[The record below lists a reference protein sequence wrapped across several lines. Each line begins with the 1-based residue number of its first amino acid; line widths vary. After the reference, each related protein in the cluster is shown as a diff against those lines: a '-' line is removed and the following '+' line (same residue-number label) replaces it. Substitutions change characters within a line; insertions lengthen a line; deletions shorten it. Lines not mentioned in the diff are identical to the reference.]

1 MTLTASA
8 LIGLRDALTG
18 AARADRVRRLALP
31 SWLSTRA
38 VIRSLARARRLFA
51 RNG

>member
-1 MTLTASA
+1 MTLTAAA

-18 AARADRVRRLALP
+18 AARAGRVRGLALP
-31 SWLSTRA
+31 SWLSTRP
-38 VIRSLARARRLFA
+38 VSRSLARARRSFA